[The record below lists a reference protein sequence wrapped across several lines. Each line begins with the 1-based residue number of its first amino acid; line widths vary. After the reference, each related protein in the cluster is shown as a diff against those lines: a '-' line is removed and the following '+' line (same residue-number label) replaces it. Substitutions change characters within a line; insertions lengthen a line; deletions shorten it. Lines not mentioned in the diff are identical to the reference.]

1 MSLRAPDPIGP
12 PSAVGSPAPWVALPA
27 GPPQAWLARP
37 YSQLLRGPNHRWWRP
52 LVSLAIAA
60 GATFAVLVLSWVV
73 TAALLM
79 GQSAGSD
86 GSGAAPSDAEYDR
99 WAISPTGVLVT
110 NLVLAA
116 LIVVA
121 QAAVW
126 GGHGWRP
133 RWLASVTG
141 GVRWA
146 WLVTSYLV
154 SLLVLVIADALLLAL
169 DGDLTWQPESQA
181 GLYAVIVITTTP
193 LQAAGE
199 EYLFRGWLTQAI
211 GAWIP
216 RAEVGAIVAALVSG
230 TLFALA
236 HGQQDPWLF
245 ADRFVFGLAASWLV
259 WRTGGLEA
267 SIAMH
272 GANNVIAFAY
282 SVGSGHLEEMLDA
295 TTSTP
300 ESFVADLVLMVLTA
314 VVLDRLARRRAVPR
328 LFHPPMRAW

>member
-1 MSLRAPDPIGP
+1 M
-12 PSAVGSPAPWVALPA
+12 
-27 GPPQAWLARP
+27 
-37 YSQLLRGPNHRWWRP
+37 
-52 LVSLAIAA
+52 
-60 GATFAVLVLSWVV
+60 
-73 TAALLM
+73 
-79 GQSAGSD
+79 
-86 GSGAAPSDAEYDR
+86 
-99 WAISPTGVLVT
+99 T

-116 LIVVA
+116 LILVA

-133 RWLASVTG
+133 RWLASIG
-141 GVRWA
+141 GGIRWA

-154 SLLVLVIADALLLAL
+154 CLLVMLIADAALLAF
-169 DGDLTWQPESQA
+169 DGGLTWRPQSQA
-181 GLYAVIVITTTP
+181 GLYVVIVLATTP

-199 EYLFRGWLTQAI
+199 EYLFRGWMAQAI

-216 RAEVGAIVAALVSG
+216 RAGVGAGVAALVSSS
-230 TLFALA
+230 LFALA

-272 GANNVIAFAY
+272 GANNLIAFAY
-282 SVGSGHLEEMLDA
+282 SVASGQLAEMLDA
-295 TTSTP
+295 TSSSP
-300 ESFVADLVLMVLTA
+300 ESFLVDLVLIVLTA
-314 VVLDRLARRRAVPR
+314 VLLDRLARRRALPR